1 MFVKRLA
8 YFVCLLVIPASQNS
22 HQQKVNLVESDFD
35 EIGENKNQQITRSFE
50 NGERFAIVRNIIKDQ
65 IEQKLG

>member
-1 MFVKRLA
+1 MMFVKRLA

-22 HQQKVNLVESDFD
+22 HQQKVNLVESNFG
-35 EIGENKNQQITRSFE
+35 EIGENKNQQITRK